1 MMQNRLFQVFDEY
14 FVKNAFREG
23 FSLYPI
29 LLRPKSRGKISL
41 RSSDPQDH
49 PKIQPNYLT
58 HPDDVK
64 VLIEGKIASKH
75 SFNMSLLTFVREC
88 GNFYAKM

>member
-1 MMQNRLFQVFDEY
+1 MQVFDDY
-14 FVKNAFREG
+14 FVKNAFSEG

-41 RSSDPQDH
+41 RSSDPQDY

-64 VLIEGKIASKH
+64 VLIEGKITLKI
-75 SFNMSLLTFVREC
+75 
-88 GNFYAKM
+88 AKVLRLFKIWWGKWGLDAV